1 MKDKLIW
8 LFLFLGAAA
17 AVAAILMLVGVFV
30 PAPAPSPSAVPWD
43 EQPKDGWTFVGRT
56 PEGCAIKK
64 KYFSEHGV
72 WIFSTYARNES
83 ISAVPVEILQRT
95 QAGDSYK
102 EGKK

>member
-30 PAPAPSPSAVPWD
+30 PAPAPSPSAIPWD
-43 EQPKDGWTFVGRT
+43 EAPKDGWTFVGRT
-56 PEGCAIKK
+56 PEGRPIKK
-64 KYFSEHGV
+64 KYFPDHGV
-72 WIFSTYARNES
+72 WIFTAYGRGES

-102 EGKK
+102 